1 MDATLDVMRQQMDD
15 TKLQLS
21 EKLDSLE
28 QQVSNTVQS
37 TGTAV
42 NATVEAVQET
52 VETVTGAVQDAVQS
66 VSNAF
71 DLPRQINRHP
81 WLALGG
87 SFALGCLAVEYL
99 NRSAKRSRQPP
110 EAIATS
116 APVADDAGHGIEE
129 TAGQNTATAAA
140 LAGAYEAGLNSSAW
154 HQLRRAAVGAFLVI
168 AQDVAV
174 RAVPQVLNYLSRG
187 KSAANSVGAEAAGAA
202 PAAELAGNNG
212 SNKE

>member
-1 MDATLDVMRQQMDD
+1 MDATLEVMRQQMDD

-28 QQVSNTVQS
+28 QQVSDTVQS

-87 SFALGCLAVEYL
+87 SFALGCLAVEFL
-99 NRSAKRSRQPP
+99 NRSAKRSGQPSQ
-110 EAIATS
+110 AIAGLG
-116 APVADDAGHGIEE
+116 PVADDTGHGIESSG
-129 TAGQNTATAAA
+129 GQNTATAAA
-140 LAGAYEAGLNSSAW
+140 LAAAYESGLNSSSW
-154 HQLRRAAVGAFLVI
+154 HQLRHAAIGTILVI

-174 RAVPQVLNYLSRG
+174 RAIPQVLNYISRT
-187 KSAANSVGAEAAGAA
+187 KSAANSVGAEAANAA
-202 PAAELAGNNG
+202 PAAELAGYNG
-212 SNKE
+212 SKQE